1 MTTTPTLLT
10 RVFTSTASLAP
21 LPLRLALGAVFVAH
35 GAQKLFGAFGGYG
48 LEGTGG
54 WMDSI
59 GLSPGYLLALLA
71 GLVEFF
77 GGIAV
82 IIGLLT
88 RPAAL
93 AASALMVVAITSV
106 HLQNGFFMSNNGYEF
121 GLTLLAGFVSLLISG
136 PGRFAVDNLIAARIG
151 R

>member
-1 MTTTPTLLT
+1 MTTTQTLLSL
-10 RVFTSTASLAP
+10 VLASTTSLAP
-21 LPLRLALGAVFVAH
+21 LPLRLALGAVFIAH

-93 AASALMVVAITSV
+93 AAATLMVVAITSV

-121 GLTLLAGFVSLLISG
+121 SLTLLTGFVSLLISG
-136 PGRFAVDNLIAARIG
+136 PGRFAVDNLIAARVG

>member
-1 MTTTPTLLT
+1 MTTQTSLLRTVFASTP
-10 RVFTSTASLAP
+10 SLAQ
-21 LPLRLALGAVFVAH
+21 LPLRLGLGAVFVAH

-93 AASALMVVAITSV
+93 AGALLMVVAIVSV

-121 GLTLLAGFVSLLISG
+121 GLLLLLGFVSLLISG
-136 PGRFAVDNLIAARIG
+136 PGRLAVDNLIAARLG